1 MSTLVRAMDCVVITV
16 PAGQPFRGV
25 LRLAVGGIGSR
36 CGLSFDHVDEF
47 QLAVDSLLD
56 HRSPAHD
63 TIELEAAIGDEELVL
78 VVGPFMGDADLAGR
92 RVTSA
97 LVDRARTIDRAGFE
111 WIELSVTMPNHTRA
125 GA

>member
-1 MSTLVRAMDCVVITV
+1 MSTLVRAMDRVVITV
-16 PAGQPFRGV
+16 PAGRPFRGV
-25 LRLAVGGIGSR
+25 VRLVVGGIGSR
-36 CGLSFDHVDEF
+36 CGLSFDHVDEL

-56 HRSPAHD
+56 HRNPAQD

-78 VVGPFMGDADLAGR
+78 VVGPFMGERDLAGR

-97 LVDRARTIDRAGFE
+97 LVDRARTIDREGFE
-111 WIELSVTMPNHTRA
+111 WIELSLTMPTHTRA

>member
-1 MSTLVRAMDCVVITV
+1 MSTLVRAMDRVVITV
-16 PAGQPFRGV
+16 PAGRPFRGV
-25 LRLAVGGIGSR
+25 LRLVVGGIGSR
-36 CGLSFDHVDEF
+36 CGLSFDHVDEL

-56 HRSPAHD
+56 HRNPAYA

-78 VVGPFMGDADLAGR
+78 VVGPFIGDADVAGR

-97 LVDRARTIDRAGFE
+97 LVDRALTIERDGFE
-111 WIELSVTMPNHTRA
+111 WIELSVTMPRHARA